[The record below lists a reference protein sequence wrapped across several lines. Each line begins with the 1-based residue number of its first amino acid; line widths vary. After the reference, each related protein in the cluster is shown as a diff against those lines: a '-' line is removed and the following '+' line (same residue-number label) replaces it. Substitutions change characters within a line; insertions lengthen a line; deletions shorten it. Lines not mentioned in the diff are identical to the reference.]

1 MDNIIRGDVPE
12 GKTARE
18 QITIVLVDA
27 GHDPRPMAI
36 RVRQVLK
43 LCLRG
48 FHLKCVE
55 ARGLGLEG
63 VTE

>member
-1 MDNIIRGDVPE
+1 MNDTDSIPSD
-12 GKTARE
+12 KTSRE
-18 QITIVLVDA
+18 EIEIKLVDA
-27 GHDPRPMAI
+27 GGDPRPMAI

-48 FHLKCVE
+48 FHLKCTE

-63 VTE
+63 VSHE